1 MLKKGII
8 ILVLFSGMAL
18 STLGYCQNPAQKEKI
33 NRVTGIISD
42 IDWVAGKFT
51 VRTIN
56 ESGNS
61 DEITFIISGDTQI
74 TKGTSSIGFADINLT
89 DSVTVEYS
97 NDSFAGLKAIHIT
110 VKE

>member
-8 ILVLFSGMAL
+8 ILILFSGVAL
-18 STLGYCQNPAQKEKI
+18 STLGHCQDQAQEEKI
-33 NRVTGIISD
+33 NHVSGIISD

-51 VRTIN
+51 IRTIN
-56 ESGNS
+56 ESGNA
-61 DEITFIISGDTQI
+61 DEITFIISRDTQI
-74 TKGTSSIGFADINLT
+74 TKGTSTIGFSDINLT

-97 NDSFAGLKAIHIT
+97 NDSFAGLKAMHIT